1 MSALYNTFSQI
12 ATPCGYNVAENIII
26 IVPGGDL
33 RMFKLNK
40 IYKSSRTDIGIN
52 IRFPEEI
59 YNKYKTLAK
68 DTGHSFNGLV
78 INAMA
83 YALENME

>member
-1 MSALYNTFSQI
+1 
-12 ATPCGYNVAENIII
+12 
-26 IVPGGDL
+26 
-33 RMFKLNK
+33 MFKLNK

-59 YNKYKTLAK
+59 YNKYKALAK

-83 YALENME
+83 YALENMEEEKQDQTEQIKT